1 MRLSSD
7 ISIAI
12 FTCALSV
19 LLLVAMPYNL
29 GAQQA
34 SFSSIANYPD
44 TQDGLE
50 RFAKDLLKAHKPGN
64 QPDEVQ
70 RLVQSLALPNPSA
83 WFSKVFGEHAY
94 EPLAQAYSRNQAALL
109 QEVDAA
115 VVAAAGDGYNEIRA
129 KKYEKSCDDSAGE
142 LTFPLL
148 MARIT
153 PVPLYELRM
162 INASSFRRISIFAH
176 VDGTFRYVG
185 PLNIPNEFAAA
196 KDAKPPARIE
206 VKGDVQASKTL
217 KKVSPSYPDA
227 ARREGLEGTVRLHA
241 IIGKDGGVQ
250 QVRVIRG
257 YCSLSEV
264 SLPAVK
270 QWRYTPTLLNGEPVE
285 VDTTIDVIFN
295 LRHR

>member
-1 MRLSSD
+1 MRLSSGVSV
-7 ISIAI
+7 IVPAYV
-12 FTCALSV
+12 LSV
-19 LLLVAMPYNL
+19 LLLGAMPSSL
-29 GAQQA
+29 SAQKTR
-34 SFSSIANYPD
+34 SSPIANYPD

-50 RFAKDLLKAHKPGN
+50 RFVKDLLEAHKQD
-64 QPDEVQ
+64 QPDEV
-70 RLVQSLALPNPSA
+70 RKLVQDLSLPNPPA
-83 WFSKVFGEHAY
+83 WFAMAFGEHAY
-94 EPLAQAYSRNQAALL
+94 EALAQAYSRNQDALL

-115 VVAAAGDGYNEIRA
+115 VVAATREGFSEIRA
-129 KKYEKSCDDSAGE
+129 KKYEKSCDDMAGE

-148 MARIT
+148 IARIV

-162 INASSFRRISIFAH
+162 MGARSFRRLSIFAY
-176 VDGTFRYVG
+176 VDGAFRYVG
-185 PLNIPNEFAAA
+185 PLNIPDEFAT
-196 KDAKPPARIE
+196 KDAKPPARIQ
-206 VKGDVQASKTL
+206 VKGDVQASKSL

-250 QVRVIRG
+250 QVRVVRG

-264 SLPAVK
+264 SLPVVK

-285 VDTTIDVIFN
+285 VDTTIDVIFS

>member
-1 MRLSSD
+1 
-7 ISIAI
+7 
-12 FTCALSV
+12 
-19 LLLVAMPYNL
+19 MPYNL

-34 SFSSIANYPD
+34 SFSSIVKYPD

-94 EPLAQAYSRNQAALL
+94 EPLAQAYSGNQAALL

-250 QVRVIRG
+250 QVRVIQG